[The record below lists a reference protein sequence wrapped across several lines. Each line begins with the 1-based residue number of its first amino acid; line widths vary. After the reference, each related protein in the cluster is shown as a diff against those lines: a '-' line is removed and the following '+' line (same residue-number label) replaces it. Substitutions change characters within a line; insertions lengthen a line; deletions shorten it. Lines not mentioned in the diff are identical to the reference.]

1 MKLHIQIVNQKNHVE
16 LTGDE
21 KEKSKQ
27 CHQFVFYI
35 FLNKTNH

>member
-21 KEKSKQ
+21 KEKSNI
-27 CHQFVFYI
+27 YS
-35 FLNKTNH
+35 L